1 MAVGCGPVNTVTV
14 VVGWCATVAFLS
26 ELVPQPV
33 RLLRT
38 RSVAGLSPVGTGVY
52 FVTELGWVAYGLTEG
67 LVVVIVTAV
76 VAVGLSGAQFAML
89 WRHRAPRD
97 LWWMV
102 GWGTALALSLAFG
115 VIGALLVVGLA
126 VGLGPQAWA
135 AWRAPVADGV
145 SVWRW
150 VLSAT
155 SGSLWLAYGVLVG
168 SLPLMATGAVAIV
181 CASLALS
188 RFAAGALRR
197 FRRPGVGPLA
207 GDVH

>member
-1 MAVGCGPVNTVTV
+1 M
-14 VVGWCATVAFLS
+14 VVGWCATVVFLC

-33 RLLRT
+33 RLVRT
-38 RSVAGLSPVGTGVY
+38 RSVAGLSTVGTGVY

-76 VAVGLSGAQFAML
+76 VAVGLSGVQFAML
-89 WRHRAPRD
+89 WRHRARRD
-97 LWWMV
+97 LWWML
-102 GWGTALALSLAFG
+102 GWAVALSLSLALG
-115 VIGALLVVGLA
+115 VIGAMLVVGLA

-135 AWRAPVADGV
+135 AWRAPVATGV

-155 SGSLWLAYGVLVG
+155 SGSLWLTYGVLVG
-168 SLPLMATGAVAIV
+168 SLPLVATGAVAIV

-188 RFAAGALRR
+188 RFAAAAVGRV
-197 FRRPGVGPLA
+197 RRPGVAPA
-207 GDVH
+207 TGDVH